1 MAYSF
6 RAYYPYYKRNLKLAF
21 PVMLTQF
28 GAALVGLADSIMV
41 GHYGTT
47 DLAAVSFSNA
57 LFFTVMVFAMG
68 SLMGIT
74 PLVGNVHGR
83 LEKLLKEGT
92 TDEEIAHKH
101 EQITSYLT
109 NGLVFTVL
117 MSILSL
123 ALSGRVRTRTRSR
136 HLRTAL
142 LHPHRALYR
151 AISAVYVQQTIPRR
165 TRQHDHRHAHH
176 HRL

>member
-1 MAYSF
+1 MTYSF

-68 SLMGIT
+68 ALMGIT
-74 PLVGNVHGR
+74 PLVGHVHGR

-92 TDEEIAHKH
+92 TDE
-101 EQITSYLT
+101 
-109 NGLVFTVL
+109 
-117 MSILSL
+117 
-123 ALSGRVRTRTRSR
+123 
-136 HLRTAL
+136 
-142 LHPHRALYR
+142 LY
-151 AISAVYVQQTIPRR
+151 
-165 TRQHDHRHAHH
+165 
-176 HRL
+176 

>member
-1 MAYSF
+1 MHYSF
-6 RAYYPYYKRNLKLAF
+6 HAYYPYYKRNLKLAF

-68 SLMGIT
+68 ALMGIT
-74 PLVGNVHGR
+74 PLVGPVHGR

-92 TDEEIAHKH
+92 ADDEIAH
-101 EQITSYLT
+101 
-109 NGLVFTVL
+109 GGV
-117 MSILSL
+117 SL
-123 ALSGRVRTRTRSR
+123 
-136 HLRTAL
+136 
-142 LHPHRALYR
+142 
-151 AISAVYVQQTIPRR
+151 
-165 TRQHDHRHAHH
+165 
-176 HRL
+176 

>member
-1 MAYSF
+1 MCKFFSTFARNFRMSYSF

-41 GHYGTT
+41 GHYSTA

-68 SLMGIT
+68 ALMGIT
-74 PLVGNVHGR
+74 PLVGHVHGR

-92 TDEEIAHKH
+92 TDDEIAHKH

-109 NGLVFTVL
+109 NGLVFTAL
-117 MSILSL
+117 MSVFSLILL
-123 ALSGRVRTRTRSR
+123 
-136 HLRTAL
+136 
-142 LHPHRALYR
+142 
-151 AISAVYVQQTIPRR
+151 AIS
-165 TRQHDHRHAHH
+165 HH
-176 HRL
+176 HFSSTFQ